1 MSSETK
7 PEPMDLSAGDNEDDD
22 DGFPDPVDPEE
33 EAAEAKKKTGAEQE
47 EEQLSAAMAQS
58 LLEDATRLKDAG
70 NALFK
75 AGDNAAAIATYDE
88 ALNAVKDAPTS
99 NEAKEL
105 LKPVLISLHNNS
117 AAAQIKLEAWEAA
130 EASASQ
136 VLELEADNSKALFRR
151 GMARGK
157 LGQLSSAQQDLL
169 AACKADPK
177 DKNARAELVTV
188 QAALKVQRDGLKSSF
203 SAKFG
208 AAAEKAVAK
217 EEAAERA
224 RKQEE
229 ARLKALAEE
238 RLRAEWRVECD
249 RLRQR
254 QKAQREETRRA
265 RLRKFL
271 GEDASVEAVA
281 GAAEGAGAAAGAA
294 GTAAGTAAGVD
305 LSAWARAD
313 LTPRLLRCH
322 ADLDGCVARVTAVRG
337 LDGSASTLLGG
348 ATGRRFFEYAFSLD
362 WTVSGPLKSPE
373 GDAADAAATERGE
386 SSGTLVYSEVMPA
399 PDGAYISIGEVNH
412 TILPPPPPPP
422 KDKEGTGDDDD
433 EDMGA
438 VPGAKTLPEERTLSA
453 LEILKTVV
461 SDALS
466 DFAQALE
473 EVPTSALAEES
484 APPVTPS
491 PPAAA
496 GANEGADEAQGATAA
511 MEAMEVDEPIS
522 FEVYK
527 QQKKD
532 EEKKDRE
539 RVEALQKKAK
549 EEADAERRRAR
560 KAEKVTVS
568 GEEGLDMKGYKI
580 RADGS
585 KTSYFDRQI
594 DEKTK
599 ALLDEQKKPKRL
611 SAGGAEAAPASA
623 EEARQ
628 QGAAGS
634 AWNAGGTWE
643 EKEMGDWCKA
653 ELTKVLETARG
664 SAEQVQI
671 SITKVKSVEGTA
683 SVVASRGQV
692 RHIYEYALELE
703 WKAKRLAELPPPGV
717 PPAVDAKV
725 IETKLCSGTLHYAEV
740 SPTATPGTV
749 SGAGCA
755 DATHTYKA
763 EVKEIELRPAAAAA
777 LEALKAD
784 VQRCIG
790 EFDIHFRSKR
800 V

>member
-1 MSSETK
+1 
-7 PEPMDLSAGDNEDDD
+7 MDLSAGDNEDDD

-271 GEDASVEAVA
+271 G
-281 GAAEGAGAAAGAA
+281 
-294 GTAAGTAAGVD
+294 
-305 LSAWARAD
+305 
-313 LTPRLLRCH
+313 
-322 ADLDGCVARVTAVRG
+322 
-337 LDGSASTLLGG
+337 
-348 ATGRRFFEYAFSLD
+348 
-362 WTVSGPLKSPE
+362 
-373 GDAADAAATERGE
+373 DAADAVATERGE

-399 PDGAYISIGEVNH
+399 PDGARDGAYISIGEVNH
-412 TILPPPPPPP
+412 TMILPPPPPPP

-628 QGAAGS
+628 QAAAGS

-763 EVKEIELRPAAAAA
+763 EVKEPELRPVAAAA

>member
-1 MSSETK
+1 M
-7 PEPMDLSAGDNEDDD
+7 
-22 DGFPDPVDPEE
+22 
-33 EAAEAKKKTGAEQE
+33 
-47 EEQLSAAMAQS
+47 
-58 LLEDATRLKDAG
+58 
-70 NALFK
+70 
-75 AGDNAAAIATYDE
+75 
-88 ALNAVKDAPTS
+88 
-99 NEAKEL
+99 
-105 LKPVLISLHNNS
+105 
-117 AAAQIKLEAWEAA
+117 
-130 EASASQ
+130 
-136 VLELEADNSKALFRR
+136 
-151 GMARGK
+151 
-157 LGQLSSAQQDLL
+157 
-169 AACKADPK
+169 
-177 DKNARAELVTV
+177 
-188 QAALKVQRDGLKSSF
+188 
-203 SAKFG
+203 
-208 AAAEKAVAK
+208 
-217 EEAAERA
+217 
-224 RKQEE
+224 
-229 ARLKALAEE
+229 
-238 RLRAEWRVECD
+238 
-249 RLRQR
+249 
-254 QKAQREETRRA
+254 
-265 RLRKFL
+265 
-271 GEDASVEAVA
+271 
-281 GAAEGAGAAAGAA
+281 
-294 GTAAGTAAGVD
+294 
-305 LSAWARAD
+305 
-313 LTPRLLRCH
+313 
-322 ADLDGCVARVTAVRG
+322 TAVRG
-337 LDGSASTLLGG
+337 LDGSASTFLGG

-373 GDAADAAATERGE
+373 GDAADAAAATTDCGE

-399 PDGAYISIGEVNH
+399 SDGAYVSIGEVNH
-412 TILPPPPPPP
+412 RILPPPPPPP

-433 EDMGA
+433 DEDMGA
-438 VPGAKTLPEERTLSA
+438 VPGAKILPEERTLTA
-453 LEILKTVV
+453 LDVLKTVV

-473 EVPTSALAEES
+473 EVPTSALDEVS
-484 APPVTPS
+484 APPVTPPS
-491 PPAAA
+491 PAAA
-496 GANEGADEAQGATAA
+496 GANEGADEAQGATQA

-532 EEKKDRE
+532 EEKKEKE

-628 QGAAGS
+628 QGGAGS
-634 AWNAGGTWE
+634 AWNTGGTWE
-643 EKEMGDWCKA
+643 EKEMGEWCKA

-664 SAEQVQI
+664 YAEQVQI
-671 SITKVKSVEGTA
+671 SITKVKNVEGTA

-703 WKAKRLAELPPPGV
+703 WKAKRLAEPPPLGV
-717 PPAVDAKV
+717 APPAVDDPTATV
-725 IETKLCSGTLHYAEV
+725 LETKLCSGTLHYAEV
-740 SPTATPGTV
+740 SPTGTPGTV

-763 EVKEIELRPAAAAA
+763 EVKEPSLRPAAAAA

-790 EFDIHFRSKR
+790 EFDSHFRSKR
-800 V
+800 I